1 MPAPLLMKMN
11 VMPINDSPAI
21 NPEET
26 EIVYFSSTSGR
37 RRASSHEIERA
48 QKHRH

>member
-21 NPEET
+21 NPDDA
-26 EIVYFSSTSGR
+26 EIVYFASRSGR
-37 RRASSHEIERA
+37 R
-48 QKHRH
+48 